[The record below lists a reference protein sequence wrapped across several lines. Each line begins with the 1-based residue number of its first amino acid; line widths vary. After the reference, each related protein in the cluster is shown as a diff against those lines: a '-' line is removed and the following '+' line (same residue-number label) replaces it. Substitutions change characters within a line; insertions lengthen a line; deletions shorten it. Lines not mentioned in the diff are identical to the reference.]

1 MNVVKDELGY
11 SGSAYITTA
20 STSGA
25 GTPVVYT
32 PPTGKVI
39 VGFQPLHN
47 STTITTL
54 TPINDPGSNTYYMGT
69 TAPVTAVTP
78 YPITG
83 HGTGATAFTAI
94 TLSGLNIITRG
105 RWSGIA
111 VGGNTGAA
119 IVYLGVE

>member
-25 GTPVVYT
+25 ATPVVYK

-39 VGFQPLHN
+39 IGFQPIIN
-47 STTITTL
+47 TTTITTL
-54 TPINDPGSNTYYMGT
+54 IPINDPGSNTYYMGT
-69 TAPVTAVTP
+69 TTPVTAVTP

-83 HGTGATAFTAI
+83 HGTGATAITA
-94 TLSGLNIITRG
+94 TALSGLNIITRG

-111 VGGNTGAA
+111 VGGVGGAS
-119 IVYLGVE
+119 ILYLGVE

>member
-20 STSGA
+20 STS
-25 GTPVVYT
+25 TVSVVYT

-39 VGFQPLHN
+39 IGFQPISN
-47 STTITTL
+47 TTTITTL

-69 TAPVTAVTP
+69 TAPVTAATP

-83 HGTGATAFTAI
+83 HGTGATAI
-94 TLSGLNIITRG
+94 TTTPTLTGLNIITRG

-111 VGGNTGAA
+111 VGGVGGAA

>member
-25 GTPVVYT
+25 STVYT

-39 VGFQPLHN
+39 IGFQPLKN
-47 STTITTL
+47 DTTITTL

-83 HGTGATAFTAI
+83 HGTGATEFTDT

-111 VGGNTGAA
+111 VGGTTGAA